1 MPKKVMVTLYYSS
14 AADARTDC
22 DAIGVSRRYVRTVR
36 RNYSEDSGHYG
47 MRLVEGNMT
56 KVKITNIIR
65 VSDEKLSTV
74 DINKLHHVDDEAD
87 W

>member
-1 MPKKVMVTLYYSS
+1 MPKKVMVTLYYGS

-22 DAIGVSRRYVRTVR
+22 DIIGVDRRYVRTVR
-36 RNYSEDSGHYG
+36 RNYSEDTNHYG
-47 MRLVEGNMT
+47 MRLVEGDMT

-65 VSDEKLSTV
+65 VSEEKLNKV